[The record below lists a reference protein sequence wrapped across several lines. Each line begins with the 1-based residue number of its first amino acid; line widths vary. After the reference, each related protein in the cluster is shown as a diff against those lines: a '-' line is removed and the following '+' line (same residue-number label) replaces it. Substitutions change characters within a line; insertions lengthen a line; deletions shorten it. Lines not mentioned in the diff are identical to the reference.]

1 MRKICT
7 TKNIKRSKSG
17 ATKYILFIVAGV
29 LAVSSIFMTV
39 ETTTS
44 GLEVSELRQKQTEL
58 SQEKRSLENT
68 LVRSLSLTDL
78 QEKSGELGFTKPQT
92 LVFVSDEKEAVA
104 KLP

>member
-7 TKNIKRSKSG
+7 TKDIRKRKSG
-17 ATKYILFIVAGV
+17 ATKYILFIVAGI

-44 GLEVSELRQKQTEL
+44 SLEVSELRQKQTEL
-58 SQEKRSLENT
+58 SFEKRNLENT
-68 LVRSLSLTDL
+68 LVRSLSLNDL
-78 QEKSGELGFTKPQT
+78 QEKGGEMGFTKPQT
-92 LVFVSDEKEAVA
+92 LVFVSGEKEAVA